1 MWSTKN
7 IKKQARTSLRQNYW
21 RAVGVCLLAL
31 FLMGSLSFNLL
42 HQRLSV
48 FNADMK
54 EDQQA
59 AQQVP
64 FGSINRF
71 EGKSNSEI
79 VNEFLNGG
87 EVQSDEAFLNQ
98 HPTRG
103 VLAQFF
109 NNVTE
114 SNSFAFGILN
124 ALNQLL
130 FHDRI
135 GAGIIIFLGA
145 ILGLLLWL
153 FLSNV
158 IVVGKARFYLEN
170 HRCYN
175 TRIGRLLFP
184 FQVRRTRRTAWT
196 MLMKSVWLFLWNL
209 TIVGGF
215 IKRYSYLM
223 IPYILAENP
232 NIRRREAFALSR
244 SMMKGEK
251 WHTFLLDLTFL
262 GWLILGT
269 LTLGITDILYTLPY
283 RDAVYAE
290 LYLRLREK
298 AKETN
303 LPHADL
309 LCDARLAA
317 PPAHTVYP
325 AGEYLIPAAAHR
337 RFLTISYE
345 RKYTILSL
353 ILLFFTFSIMGWLW
367 EVSLHLFGEGRM
379 VNRGVMLGPW
389 LPIYGS
395 GGVLILVLLQK
406 VRKYPLVTFFLTVL
420 ICGVVEYTTSWFLET
435 TQHMKWWDYTG
446 YLLNLNGRICLEGLI
461 VFGFGGCAF
470 IYVLAPLLDELYQKI
485 PRRIAAA
492 VCAVL
497 LVLFGTD
504 LIYSRF
510 HPNTGDGITYTT
522 SADQACVPPR
532 TPVPSLRIFE
542 F

>member
-87 EVQSDEAFLNQ
+87 EVQSDEAVLNQ

-170 HRCYN
+170 HSCYN

-184 FQVRRTRRTAWT
+184 FQVRRTRRTART
-196 MLMKSVWLFLWNL
+196 MLMKSVWLVLWNL

-244 SMMKGEK
+244 SMM
-251 WHTFLLDLTFL
+251 
-262 GWLILGT
+262 
-269 LTLGITDILYTLPY
+269 
-283 RDAVYAE
+283 
-290 LYLRLREK
+290 
-298 AKETN
+298 
-303 LPHADL
+303 
-309 LCDARLAA
+309 
-317 PPAHTVYP
+317 
-325 AGEYLIPAAAHR
+325 
-337 RFLTISYE
+337 
-345 RKYTILSL
+345 
-353 ILLFFTFSIMGWLW
+353 
-367 EVSLHLFGEGRM
+367 
-379 VNRGVMLGPW
+379 
-389 LPIYGS
+389 
-395 GGVLILVLLQK
+395 
-406 VRKYPLVTFFLTVL
+406 
-420 ICGVVEYTTSWFLET
+420 
-435 TQHMKWWDYTG
+435 
-446 YLLNLNGRICLEGLI
+446 NG
-461 VFGFGGCAF
+461 
-470 IYVLAPLLDELYQKI
+470 
-485 PRRIAAA
+485 
-492 VCAVL
+492 
-497 LVLFGTD
+497 
-504 LIYSRF
+504 
-510 HPNTGDGITYTT
+510 
-522 SADQACVPPR
+522 
-532 TPVPSLRIFE
+532 
-542 F
+542 